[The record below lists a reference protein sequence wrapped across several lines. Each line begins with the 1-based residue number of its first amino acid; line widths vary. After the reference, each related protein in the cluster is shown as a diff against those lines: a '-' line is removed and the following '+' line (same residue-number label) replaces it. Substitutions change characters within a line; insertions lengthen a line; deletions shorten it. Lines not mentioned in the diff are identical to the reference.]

1 MKRLFVLLL
10 LLLFIFNNGYCQNTY
25 PLNSRGMHNKVNTCK
40 NLLQKYT
47 LEQLS
52 AMIAS
57 GNFDDIYVGDY
68 IEMEMT
74 AVGVV
79 SGGGNRTE
87 KVRWLVGAIDY
98 FYNKT
103 NPFITTHH
111 IVLVAEDCFVDP
123 QQMNSTNTT
132 AGGFASSSMYIDV
145 LPKYDTAI
153 TNAFGASHVLSYHQL
168 LSTNMGS
175 SIPSMAG
182 NNYTGASNAWAWANG
197 NTGYPHV
204 TKLMLMS
211 EPHLYGCKVLS
222 SSFYDITI
230 NNSQFP
236 IFKWL
241 PEKIRCGRGLNST
254 WSTRYTFWLSG
265 VASATTFCLCHSTGR
280 ADGRTPATTS
290 YGLRPYFLFY

>member
-1 MKRLFVLLL
+1 MKKILLIFL
-10 LLLFIFNNGYCQNTY
+10 LIISTVCFAEE
-25 PLNSRGMHNKVNTCK
+25 PPKDHNEIYTCK

-98 FYNKT
+98 FYNRT
-103 NPFITTHH
+103 DSAITTHH
-111 IVLVAEDCFVDP
+111 IVLVAEDAFIDT

-153 TNAFGASHVLSYHQL
+153 TNAFGVSHVLSYHQL
-168 LSTNMGS
+168 LTTRMGS
-175 SIPSMAG
+175 SITAMG
-182 NNYTGASNAWAWANG
+182 YGGYTGASNNWAWA
-197 NTGYPHV
+197 TGATNYPHV

-211 EPHLYGCKVLS
+211 EPQLFGCKVCS
-222 SSFYDITI
+222 SSFYDIGM

-241 PEKIRCGRGLNST
+241 PELIPCGKGFNGSSNARNA
-254 WSTRYTFWLSG
+254 FWLSN
-265 VASATTFCLCHSTGR
+265 VVSSTLFAPCASAGNI
-280 ADGRTPATTS
+280 TS
-290 YGLRPYFLFY
+290 ANASNSNGIRPYFLFY